1 VVTEVID
8 HLGGIPRCARTAG
21 ISVETLYEARLRG
34 YFLDAQACLRL
45 ARALAPGDPVAQL
58 AWVERLAGLS

>member
-8 HLGGIPRCARTAG
+8 RLGGISMCARTAG

-34 YFLDAQACLRL
+34 YFLHA
-45 ARALAPGDPVAQL
+45 
-58 AWVERLAGLS
+58 